1 MMKLRITTVIMF
13 CWCLYPGG
21 VLTAVQK
28 PNKQEHLKLTEQT
41 LTKQQ
46 RIFGLVTIYAGAK
59 QHFAYFEQV
68 PQLDWDRAFNKFLPL
83 VEKEQNLLEYYR
95 TLQRFTVLLEDGHTQ
110 VYLPK
115 ELKRQTDNLP
125 IILGYIEEQWVV
137 IERWPSQEILEED
150 IPLGTVLLEIDGVDT
165 NEYIENKIFPYVA
178 HGTIQGKRDRVNWAN
193 FFPRDAEVKIKL
205 RYPNGNVKTR
215 IIKANRKSANW
226 TPENREKYFAK
237 LRKGADFLAEKLDG
251 DSLYIRYRKCNSTCE
266 NRFVSLIQSFDTS
279 APSAIILDL
288 RENGGG
294 NTPHK
299 TIRQLISKRI
309 PDRYSKTRCSI
320 SSVDASIKMA
330 SEMGVTEE
338 QFLERLNEAKEKG
351 ELPKGYIPGW
361 LVSEQGYIE
370 PTEKHYRG
378 QIIILIDVT
387 TGSAAE
393 DIAAKLKAADNVK
406 IIGELTNGSTG
417 TPMFYDLPGGGRLRL
432 CTINTPLSGV
442 GVQPDISVN
451 RTLKGIADGR
461 DEILE
466 AAIEYLRSLNKTVK

>member
-1 MMKLRITTVIMF
+1 M
-13 CWCLYPGG
+13 
-21 VLTAVQK
+21 
-28 PNKQEHLKLTEQT
+28 
-41 LTKQQ
+41 
-46 RIFGLVTIYAGAK
+46 
-59 QHFAYFEQV
+59 
-68 PQLDWDRAFNKFLPL
+68 
-83 VEKEQNLLEYYR
+83 
-95 TLQRFTVLLEDGHTQ
+95 
-110 VYLPK
+110 
-115 ELKRQTDNLP
+115 
-125 IILGYIEEQWVV
+125 
-137 IERWPSQEILEED
+137 IERWPTQEILEED
-150 IPLGTVLLEIDGVDT
+150 IPLGTVLLEIDDVDT

-215 IIKANRKSANW
+215 IIKANRKSASW

-237 LRKGADFLAEKLDG
+237 LRKGADFLAEKLDD

-266 NRFVSLIQSFDTS
+266 NSLVSLIQSFDTS

-294 NTPHK
+294 NTPVK
-299 TIRQLISKRI
+299 TIRHLISKRI
-309 PDRYSKTRCSI
+309 PDEYSKTRCSI

-330 SEMGVTEE
+330 SVMGINEE
-338 QFLERLNEAKEKG
+338 QLLESLNEAKEKG
-351 ELPKGYIPGW
+351 RLPKGYIPIW

-370 PTEKHYRG
+370 PAEKHYKG

-393 DIAAKLKAADNVK
+393 DMAAKLKAANNVK
-406 IIGELTNGSTG
+406 IIGESTNGSTG
-417 TPMFYDLPGGGRLRL
+417 TPMFYDLHGGGRLRV
-432 CTINTPLSGV
+432 CTINRSLSGV

-451 RTLKGIADGR
+451 HTLKGIADGR